1 VSSFGHVHRSD
12 RKADQLSLAQRY
24 HQDADQV
31 HDALHADV
39 LNVLRVAGRPQAT
52 EARSALEADA
62 DTFQAD
68 IDKAAGVP
76 IPETLSGG
84 LADLRPKQLRYL
96 ASARRIGLLSVID
109 PVRANAALEDFNQD
123 FLDLQVSQARF
134 TNQLAAAEA
143 ATRATA
149 VRVEQGAERRILA
162 TTAIALLGLLIQAG
176 LLEHAASRLA
186 AQLAR
191 ERRIAET
198 LQVSLLP
205 DALPEVPWARL
216 AARFLP
222 CEDGVQV
229 GGDWYDVVPIPSGG
243 CYLVMGDV
251 VGHDLA
257 AAALMGQLRAS
268 VRGWTS
274 ENLAPAEVF
283 DRLNRQ
289 LLAFDRNESASC
301 VLLRLDAETCSFA
314 NAGHLPPL
322 LVSPDGAATYL
333 EGLSCPPLGATSE
346 ITYQQFG
353 ARLAPG
359 STLLLFTD
367 GLVERRGVDLDEGLQ
382 RVRAAAGAFV
392 AKSAG
397 ATDPD
402 ELCGHLLRV
411 MFRQE
416 QARDDVAML
425 AVTLAGVPSPRLSS
439 PMKRRLPG

>member
-1 VSSFGHVHRSD
+1 MPKWLVPTPRNRLFVFGLFGVVLGLIVLWSAVTSFGHVHRSD

-24 HQDADQV
+24 HQDADQA

-39 LNVLRVAGRPQAT
+39 LNAVRVAGRPQAT
-52 EARSALEADA
+52 DARTTLEADA

-76 IPETLSGG
+76 IPDAVSAG

-96 ASARRIGLLSVID
+96 ASARRIGLLSVTD
-109 PVRANAALEDFNQD
+109 PARANAALEDFNQD
-123 FLDLQVSQARF
+123 FLDLQGAQATF
-134 TNQLAAAEA
+134 TNQLAGAEA

-149 VRVEQGAERRILA
+149 VGAEKGAERRIVA

-186 AQLAR
+186 SQLAR

-198 LQVSLLP
+198 LQVGLLP
-205 DALPEVPWARL
+205 DALPEVPWAGL

-243 CYLVMGDV
+243 CYLVIGDV

-268 VRGWTS
+268 VRSWTS
-274 ENLAPAEVF
+274 ENIAPAEVF

-289 LLAFDRNESASC
+289 LLAFDRDESASC
-301 VLLRLDAETCSFA
+301 LLLRLEAEGCSFA

-322 LVSPDGAATYL
+322 LVSPDGDATYL
-333 EGLSCPPLGATSE
+333 EGLPCPPLG
-346 ITYQQFG
+346 
-353 ARLAPG
+353 
-359 STLLLFTD
+359 
-367 GLVERRGVDLDEGLQ
+367 
-382 RVRAAAGAFV
+382 
-392 AKSAG
+392 
-397 ATDPD
+397 
-402 ELCGHLLRV
+402 
-411 MFRQE
+411 
-416 QARDDVAML
+416 
-425 AVTLAGVPSPRLSS
+425 
-439 PMKRRLPG
+439 